1 MDIEEVKAECRLEE
15 ERGIDILVAQRV
27 GHRAGELRQAIAH
40 ILAVIVGSIIGKD
53 LVAILV
59 VDDPAP
65 LRIYPSI
72 LQHVEVPDTLALLDT
87 L

>member
-1 MDIEEVKAECRLEE
+1 MDIEEVEAECRLEE
-15 ERGIDILVAQRV
+15 ERGIDILVAQGM
-27 GHRAGELRQAIAH
+27 GHRASELRQAIAH
-40 ILAVIVGSIIGKD
+40 ILAVIVGSIICKD
-53 LVAILV
+53 LVAVLV
-59 VDDPAP
+59 VDDPAA